1 MSLNAEFFEFEKE
14 DQNEETLINGELL
27 ISHSK
32 PIVET
37 ELNED
42 NKSFHGFHG
51 SHGSHG
57 SGHTSHVS
65 HGHTSAAG

>member
-1 MSLNAEFFEFEKE
+1 MPLSGEFFDFEE
-14 DQNEETLINGELL
+14 QTPNTNIINDELL
-27 ISHSK
+27 VTRSTKQEDYS
-32 PIVET
+32 E
-37 ELNED
+37 NE
-42 NKSFHGFHG
+42 NFSHG

>member
-1 MSLNAEFFEFEKE
+1 MPISNQFFDFEEQAPNTNIINDELIVIRSNEKE
-14 DQNEETLINGELL
+14 DYSENENF
-27 ISHSK
+27 S
-32 PIVET
+32 
-37 ELNED
+37 
-42 NKSFHGFHG
+42 HG